1 MELGMIGLGKMG
13 ASMSRRLMHAG
24 HRVVGHDKQ
33 FDLVQRRASEGVVGA
48 ASIEELVAALAPPR
62 VVWVMVPPGQA
73 TREVLAALL
82 GQVGAGDV
90 VVEGG
95 NADWREDAG
104 RAAEFSERGAHYVD
118 VGVSGAIKGMEHGFC
133 LMVGGEA
140 GAVETVRPSLE
151 AIATVGGLS
160 HLGGTGAG
168 HYAKMVHNAIEY
180 GMMES
185 IAEGFEMLRT
195 APYDFDLPRVAEL
208 WDHGSVVRSFLLELT
223 RAALEKDPGLDGLRG
238 VVHDSGEGRW
248 AVQTAID
255 QEVPA
260 FVLAASIFAR
270 FRSRQPNSFAN
281 RILAAL
287 RAEFGGHAVVPAG
300 DDPAS

>member
-13 ASMSRRLMHAG
+13 ASMSRRLLHAN
-24 HRVVGHDKQ
+24 HRVVGHDASPEIT
-33 FDLVQRRASEGVVGA
+33 QRLAGEGAVGA
-48 ASIEELVAALAPPR
+48 GSIAALVGALGAPR
-62 VVWVMVPPGQA
+62 VIWTMVPPGDA
-73 TREVLAALL
+73 TDAVLAELAEH
-82 GQVGAGDV
+82 VGEGDV
-90 VVEGG
+90 VMDGS

-104 RAAEFSERGAHYVD
+104 RAEAFTAHGAHYVD
-118 VGVSGAIKGMEHGFC
+118 VGVSGFIGGMEQGYC
-133 LMVGGEA
+133 LMVGGADEA
-140 GAVETVRPSLE
+140 VARIRPALE
-151 AIATVGGLS
+151 CVATIGGLA

-180 GMMES
+180 GMMQS
-185 IAEGFEMLRT
+185 VAEGFEMLRT
-195 APYDFDLPRVAEL
+195 APHDFDLPRVAGL
-208 WDHGSVVRSFLLELT
+208 WEHGSVIRSYLLELT
-223 RAALEKDPGLDGLRG
+223 RLALEKDPGLDGLKG

-287 RAEFGGHAVVPAG
+287 RREFGGHAVVPA
-300 DDPAS
+300 DS